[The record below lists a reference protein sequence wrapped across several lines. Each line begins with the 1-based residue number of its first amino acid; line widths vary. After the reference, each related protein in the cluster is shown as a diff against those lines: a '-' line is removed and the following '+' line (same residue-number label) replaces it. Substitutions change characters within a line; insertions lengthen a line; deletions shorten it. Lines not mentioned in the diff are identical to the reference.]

1 MSKNNIVVRLKQNN
15 VTLEILAKPS
25 TMKPYR
31 DGKMKL
37 ENVLAIEEVFI
48 NASKVQKAK
57 NSDLK
62 KCCHTDDKTE
72 VLKII
77 ADKGTFPLSKK
88 ELQERTDGKR
98 KEIVNY
104 LHKYYYDP
112 KNDPPIPHPVARLE
126 SVLDEMHLKIDP
138 HTPIRQQLKPIVKKL
153 PELLPVKPMNPP
165 SDEYESTKTS
175 GGVELGGG
183 SGGSGGK
190 KGNKNG
196 RRGR

>member
-1 MSKNNIVVRLKQNN
+1 MSKNNVVVRLKQNN
-15 VTLEILAKPS
+15 VTLEVLAKPGS
-25 TMKPYR
+25 MKPYR

-37 ENVLAIEEVFI
+37 ENVLAVEEVFV
-48 NASKVQKAK
+48 NASKFQKAK

-62 KCCHTDDKTE
+62 KCCQTDDKTE

-88 ELQERTDGKR
+88 ELQEMTDGKK
-98 KEIVNY
+98 KEIINY

-112 KNDPPIPHPVARLE
+112 RQDTPIPHPVSRFV

-153 PELLPVKPMNPP
+153 PEFLAVKPMNPP

-175 GGVELGGG
+175 TWN
-183 SGGSGGK
+183 SGGK
-190 KGNKNG
+190 KDKKNKG
-196 RRGR
+196 HDR